1 MALTFPEFILCG
13 DFDVLEG
20 PVLGQFDAVA
30 GTEDEEFEEE
40 GGGGTAGGLERK
52 EYVSFR

>member
-20 PVLGQFDAVA
+20 PVLGEFDAVA
-30 GTEDEEFEEE
+30 RAEDEEFEEE
-40 GGGGTAGGLERK
+40 GGSCAAGGLKREK
-52 EYVSFR
+52 CVS